1 MPRARADA
9 DDATRAKPKGKAKG
23 APRAI
28 ELPPEPA
35 PARWVDGALVVGF
48 LALTFLLGVFP
59 QRDMDIWWHL
69 RTGDLIRQGHG
80 IPEHDLYT
88 FTVPDH
94 PWIDLHWGFEVA
106 ASWAFAH
113 GGMRTLQ
120 LAKCAI
126 TCLAVFLLITARRR
140 DWPLWAMLT
149 AWLPA
154 LVLLGG
160 RMYVRPETVTLLFL
174 AAFLA
179 VLVRWER
186 FPKLA
191 YALPAIQMLWV
202 NTQGLFVLGP
212 IVLALAMIDAA
223 LRPGAFAR
231 ARTAWWRAVAPA
243 SVLTL
248 VACFLNPYAIEG
260 VLFPVQLA
268 TTMRSPVFSN
278 SIAELEPIPQF
289 IARNGLNHPMLL
301 LHLGVMALGALSFL
315 VPLLWQGFTSL
326 REPPDVGK
334 KKKGGPMPWRVR
346 PFRLLLFAAFS
357 ALSLQATRNS
367 HQFAAVVGA
376 VTAWNLGE
384 WAATA
389 RGRRLASGAKDAS
402 GLPPRLIAL
411 ALIAATIAAISSGAW
426 YAVAGEGR
434 TVGLGEDPLWQ
445 PHAAAR
451 FAGKEG
457 MPDRAVGF
465 HLGMAALYEFYHGPD
480 RKVFA
485 DPRLEVMGPE
495 LYEHY
500 NELGRRLGSDAPG
513 WAEELDALGRPALLI
528 DHETGF
534 LMEGTLL
541 AGTRWRCVYWD
552 PAASVFLHESSLA
565 AADVVP
571 VDFLVRHFR
580 PDPGTEPHGLRAL
593 LAESKAL
600 ARLVEAR
607 PALARALAPLGIDH
621 ARRVLRNDPDSTDGW
636 KDLGR
641 LLAAGEPAHGLRPS
655 PRMGGGPAEP
665 LDATAPRFRLPF
677 DPVFDLTPARVT
689 FAFRRALDR
698 SPGDPIA
705 LLSLADAYLA
715 RRMDEAALPFLERL
729 ADSSPSDPRQ
739 AAARELAS
747 YNLGLVRGRLG
758 PAPKPV
764 EHPNL
769 SALDKALD
777 ELLERGRA
785 ASAADLIEREYPPK
799 ARPWPLADRLATLRL
814 HLGEPDRARAAWQ
827 AATAPRPA
835 LRAARVAATYLA
847 EDDLDR
853 ARASYREALAAEPD
867 LFEALYGL
875 AVVEHAAGRAADT
888 LDAARRA
895 ESHAPGP
902 FARDAARALARDA
915 TPYVSKAID
924 PSSGE

>member
-1 MPRARADA
+1 MPRAKA
-9 DDATRAKPKGKAKG
+9 DDADASQARPRGKAKAKA
-23 APRAI
+23 APKVV

-35 PARWVDGALVVGF
+35 PSRWVDGALLVAF
-48 LALTFLLGVFP
+48 LGLTFLLGVFP

-80 IPEHDLYT
+80 IPEHDIYT
-88 FTVPDH
+88 FTVADH

-106 ASWAFAH
+106 ASWAYAH

-126 TCLAVFLLITARRR
+126 TCLAVLLLVTARRR

-160 RMYVRPETVTLLFL
+160 RMYVRPETATLLYL

-186 FPKLA
+186 FPRLA
-191 YALPAIQMLWV
+191 FALPFVQALWV

-212 IVLALAMIDAA
+212 VILALALVDAA
-223 LRPGAFAR
+223 LRPGAFGKTR
-231 ARTAWWRAVAPA
+231 SAWWRTIAPA
-243 SVLTL
+243 CVLTL

-260 VLFPVQLA
+260 VLFPIQLA
-268 TTMRSPVFSN
+268 TTMRNPIFAN
-278 SIAELEPIPQF
+278 SIAELEPIPRF
-289 IARNGLNHPMLL
+289 IARNGLGHPMLI
-301 LHLGVMALGALSFL
+301 LHLAVMALGALSFL
-315 VPLLWQGFTSL
+315 VPLLWQGFVGRLDAST
-326 REPPDVGK
+326 EGK
-334 KKKGGPMPWRVR
+334 KKAAPPRWHVR

-367 HQFAAVVGA
+367 HQFAAVGGA

-384 WAATA
+384 WAAVVRA
-389 RGRRLASGAKDAS
+389 RRLASGVKDAS
-402 GLPPRLIAL
+402 GLPPRLMAL
-411 ALIAATIAAISSGAW
+411 ALIAATIAAIASGSW
-426 YAVAGEGR
+426 YALAGEGR

-445 PHAAAR
+445 PHEAAR
-451 FAGKEG
+451 FAGKGG
-457 MPDRAVGF
+457 MPETAIGF
-465 HLGMAALYEFYHGPD
+465 HLGMAALYEFHHGPD

-485 DPRLEVMGPE
+485 DPRLEVMGPD
-495 LYEHY
+495 LYEQY
-500 NELGRRLGSDAPG
+500 NELGRRIGRDDPG
-513 WAEELDALGRPALLI
+513 WAPALDRLGRPALLI

-541 AGTRWRCVYWD
+541 AGTRWRCVYFD
-552 PAASVFLHESSLA
+552 AAASVFLHESSLTA
-565 AADVVP
+565 AGVRP
-571 VDFLVRHFR
+571 VDFLARHFR
-580 PDPGTEPHGLRAL
+580 PDPAAGPHGLRAL

-607 PALARALAPLGIDH
+607 PSLARTLAPLGIDH
-621 ARRVLRNDPDSTDGW
+621 ARRVLRNDPDSADAW
-636 KDLGR
+636 KDIGR
-641 LLAAGEPAHGLRPS
+641 LLASGEPAHGLRPS
-655 PRMGGGPAEP
+655 PRMGPATP
-665 LDATAPRFRLPF
+665 PDATAPRFRLPF

-698 SPGDPIA
+698 APGDPIA

-715 RRMDEAALPFLERL
+715 RRMDEAALPLLDAL
-729 ADSSPSDPRQ
+729 ASSSPNDPHQ
-739 AAARELAS
+739 DAARELAA

-758 PAPKPV
+758 PAPGSV
-764 EHPNL
+764 DHPNL
-769 SALDKALD
+769 SALDRALD
-777 ELLERGRA
+777 DLLDRGRA
-785 ASAADLIEREYPPK
+785 ATAADLIEREYPAK

-814 HLGEPDRARAAWQ
+814 HLGEPERARAAWQ
-827 AATAPRPA
+827 AATPDRPA

-875 AVVEHAAGRAADT
+875 AVVEHAAGRAAET
-888 LDAARRA
+888 LAAARRA
-895 ESHAPGP
+895 ASHAPGP
-902 FARDAARALARDA
+902 FARDAALGLAQDA
-915 TPYVSKAID
+915 EPYAS
-924 PSSGE
+924 P